1 MLDENGHAI
10 PIPDKTPSLYAYLP
24 MEDRRYLFPF
34 YINADFELSSNRQN
48 AKQVSVW
55 NEFLFYNIGKS
66 IVSWVSTLASKAH
79 PSYLSLL
86 PKELLTEELEESKV
100 DKLAKQ
106 FNRGYTE
113 SLVTTP
119 FILNDKNEVV
129 CQSDII
135 IDESGFADIIGA
147 SDFCDLYRLNKRL
160 INSEINIEP
169 LKISN
174 IFSGIEH
181 LQTSNV
187 VERILDKKNRI
198 SILRYWLSI
207 SKELRFLMLNH
218 IANMPGNRKNLDDQI
233 ADIPAFT
240 SKERLYSFNKLL
252 TSRNIILRTD
262 TIKGIEEIL
271 LKCIA
276 DFRMMNQ
283 DKFEFTYECPIC
295 FETSTNASFLINMC
309 SCKHKCCLNCWKD
322 HCMSVISNTH
332 DELHCFE
339 CQEVIP
345 HNRIVEHDLVPSD
358 KLNKSYYTEKHT
370 NQYRYNPHPIGNMI
384 YYQIF
389 TC

>member
-160 INSEINIEP
+160 INSEINIE
-169 LKISN
+169 
-174 IFSGIEH
+174 
-181 LQTSNV
+181 
-187 VERILDKKNRI
+187 
-198 SILRYWLSI
+198 
-207 SKELRFLMLNH
+207 
-218 IANMPGNRKNLDDQI
+218 
-233 ADIPAFT
+233 
-240 SKERLYSFNKLL
+240 
-252 TSRNIILRTD
+252 
-262 TIKGIEEIL
+262 
-271 LKCIA
+271 
-276 DFRMMNQ
+276 
-283 DKFEFTYECPIC
+283 
-295 FETSTNASFLINMC
+295 
-309 SCKHKCCLNCWKD
+309 
-322 HCMSVISNTH
+322 
-332 DELHCFE
+332 
-339 CQEVIP
+339 
-345 HNRIVEHDLVPSD
+345 RIVHKPLLVAVW
-358 KLNKSYYTEKHT
+358 T
-370 NQYRYNPHPIGNMI
+370 RYSALCGPLPPQGAVS
-384 YYQIF
+384 F
-389 TC
+389 VLEL

>member
-1 MLDENGHAI
+1 M
-10 PIPDKTPSLYAYLP
+10 
-24 MEDRRYLFPF
+24 
-34 YINADFELSSNRQN
+34 
-48 AKQVSVW
+48 
-55 NEFLFYNIGKS
+55 
-66 IVSWVSTLASKAH
+66 
-79 PSYLSLL
+79 
-86 PKELLTEELEESKV
+86 
-100 DKLAKQ
+100 AKQ

-207 SKELRFLMLNH
+207 SKELRFLVLNH

-240 SKERLYSFNKLL
+240 SM
-252 TSRNIILRTD
+252 
-262 TIKGIEEIL
+262 G
-271 LKCIA
+271 
-276 DFRMMNQ
+276 
-283 DKFEFTYECPIC
+283 
-295 FETSTNASFLINMC
+295 
-309 SCKHKCCLNCWKD
+309 
-322 HCMSVISNTH
+322 
-332 DELHCFE
+332 
-339 CQEVIP
+339 
-345 HNRIVEHDLVPSD
+345 
-358 KLNKSYYTEKHT
+358 
-370 NQYRYNPHPIGNMI
+370 
-384 YYQIF
+384 
-389 TC
+389 